1 MPTYV
6 KTDYVPG
13 DMNEYIIAGK
23 EYKMIDGSKEFT
35 NGGFIIMEDGIEHC
49 ILYRGCAHLDNNDW
63 TVINRP

>member
-13 DMNEYIIAGK
+13 DCDYITAGK
-23 EYKMIDGSKEFT
+23 EYKIEELSASCS
-35 NGGFIIMEDGIEHC
+35 GGWSEDDRGNIMFCLFE
-49 ILYRGCAHLDNNDW
+49 YCAHLNGRQW